1 MTSSTFELPGQ
12 SLSDK
17 NFALRPLSDADK
29 FLYQSASED
38 PEIIRRFGP
47 LPDSP
52 EAMITKSRESWDDG
66 SLATL
71 AIDPRTGA
79 AVGVVMVEPGPTSRA
94 NIGFWLLRD
103 QRGRGYATRAL
114 VLTSKW
120 AFDALAI
127 KRLQLFCEADN
138 VPSQRVAERAGYQ
151 REGVLRSYFQIGQE
165 RSDAFVY
172 SLLPS
177 DRREMK

>member
-1 MTSSTFELPGQ
+1 MISSTFELPGQ
-12 SLSDK
+12 SLSDE
-17 NFALRPLSDADK
+17 NLALRPLSDADQ

-38 PEIIRRFGP
+38 PEINRRFGT

-103 QRGRGYATRAL
+103 QRGRGYATSAL
-114 VLTSKW
+114 KT
-120 AFDALAI
+120 F
-127 KRLQLFCEADN
+127 R
-138 VPSQRVAERAGYQ
+138 
-151 REGVLRSYFQIGQE
+151 
-165 RSDAFVY
+165 
-172 SLLPS
+172 
-177 DRREMK
+177 

>member
-1 MTSSTFELPGQ
+1 M
-12 SLSDK
+12 SDK
-17 NFALRPLSDADK
+17 YLALRPLSDADK
-29 FLYQSASED
+29 LLYQSASED

-52 EAMITKSRESWDDG
+52 EAMITKNRESWDNG

-71 AIDPRTGA
+71 AIDPHTGA
-79 AVGVVMVEPGPTSRA
+79 AVGVVMVEPGPSSRA
-94 NIGFWLLRD
+94 NIGYWLLRD
-103 QRGRGYATRAL
+103 RRGNGYATRAL
-114 VLTSKW
+114 VLTSQW
-120 AFDALAI
+120 AFDTLAV
-127 KRLQLFCEADN
+127 KRLQLFCEVDN

-165 RSDAFVY
+165 RSDAIVY

-177 DRREMK
+177 DRRGM